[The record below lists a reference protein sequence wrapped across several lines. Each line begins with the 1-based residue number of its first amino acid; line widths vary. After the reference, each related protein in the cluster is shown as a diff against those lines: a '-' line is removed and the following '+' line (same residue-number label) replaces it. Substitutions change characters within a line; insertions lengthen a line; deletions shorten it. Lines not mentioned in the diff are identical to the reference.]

1 MAEVPLSRTVYTH
14 ILKSISYRPFHNAL
28 GYFLAETNCESN
40 EYFFT
45 SGEAKLLMVLM
56 FPSTQAV
63 KKYCFLPNNTT
74 KAVVIPHSQ
83 AIPTLLHQQSTL
95 PC

>member
-1 MAEVPLSRTVYTH
+1 MYSH
-14 ILKSISYRPFHNAL
+14 ILKSISYCPFHNAL
-28 GYFLAETNCESN
+28 GYFLAEKNCEGN
-40 EYFFT
+40 EYFFI

-56 FPSTQAV
+56 LPSTQAV
-63 KKYCFLPNNTT
+63 KKHCFLPNNTV

-83 AIPTLLHQQSTL
+83 TIPTPLHHQSTL

>member
-1 MAEVPLSRTVYTH
+1 MYTH
-14 ILKSISYRPFHNAL
+14 VLKSISYRLFHNAL
-28 GYFLAETNCESN
+28 GYFLAEKNCESN

-56 FPSTQAV
+56 LPSTQAV
-63 KKYCFLPNNTT
+63 KKSCFLPNNTA

-83 AIPTLLHQQSTL
+83 TIPTLLHQRALSL
-95 PC
+95 ANPF